1 MEGIVRL
8 SDGLLANVS
17 HREDSSTLACG
28 HFAQFIKAVKAGC
41 KTPFDKL
48 QDSDGNLNMS
58 TLSARD
64 DNMRSFCTKGWLQK
78 KMPFAVRAA
87 WPWVPHLAQ
96 GALNASNLVASLGH
110 ELQTIVQLN
119 MYVKHMSE
127 PDYDAAANAV
137 APTSACAE
145 YIGSIKDLCKLYFG
159 SKYAHLVDK
168 LALFAKTVGA
178 SARMGQ
184 EFTTALVDSNSRG
197 GSSLEP
203 CVRLRAGCMAVKLT
217 AAEVVDGVYGLM
229 SGSDIRKLLTMPEAP
244 AFEAAFQHADEVV
257 QALAGIVEE
266 KVLVASECAL
276 WIRTIEFAIKLWTPQ
291 CTKNEFESFEHIKAK
306 FAHEIAIY
314 MHRHNQGLNGGEEG
328 KESMRVG
335 GSRGLQ
341 RR

>member
-1 MEGIVRL
+1 MTRPPTQWRQRRR
-8 SDGLLANVS
+8 AQ
-17 HREDSSTLACG
+17 STL
-28 HFAQFIKAVKAGC
+28 
-41 KTPFDKL
+41 D
-48 QDSDGNLNMS
+48 
-58 TLSARD
+58 
-64 DNMRSFCTKGWLQK
+64 RSRIC
-78 KMPFAVRAA
+78 
-87 WPWVPHLAQ
+87 
-96 GALNASNLVASLGH
+96 
-110 ELQTIVQLN
+110 
-119 MYVKHMSE
+119 
-127 PDYDAAANAV
+127 ANY
-137 APTSACAE
+137 T
-145 YIGSIKDLCKLYFG
+145 FG

-217 AAEVVDGVYGLM
+217 ASEVVDGVYGLM

-291 CTKNEFESFEHIKAK
+291 CTKNELESFEHIKAK

-314 MHRHNQGLNGGEEG
+314 MHRHNQGLKGTKKVKNPCVWEVPEASNVDSEG
-328 KESMRVG
+328 ASTVQQE
-335 GSRGLQ
+335 GSAVVDPNDHAYILYAQ
-341 RR
+341 KT